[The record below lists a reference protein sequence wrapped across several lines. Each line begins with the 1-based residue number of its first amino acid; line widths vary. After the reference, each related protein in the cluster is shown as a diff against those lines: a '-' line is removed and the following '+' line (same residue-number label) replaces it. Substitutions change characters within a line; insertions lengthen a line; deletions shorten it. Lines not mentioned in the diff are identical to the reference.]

1 MISYNYYYGY
11 DIMVFGYHFKS
22 QPSENH
28 VLAQLAARHLLFLYI
43 QLSENLKNLRYSNNI
58 VIVMRTKR
66 LFEEEELL
74 EFRKKLLKTRKP
86 LRNVMV
92 LDTLI
97 HTGLRIEEIMKI
109 KIEDIDFINR
119 RIGVIAKRKKAL
131 SKKFSRKFKVIL
143 ETYIQEKKL
152 FPSDFL
158 IGTSSRNIEWIFEKK
173 EIPAPH
179 SFRHHYAIKLLN
191 KTNNLKYVQNQLGH
205 TSIATTADI
214 YLQYWDN
221 DKLDNSLEDL

>member
-1 MISYNYYYGY
+1 
-11 DIMVFGYHFKS
+11 
-22 QPSENH
+22 
-28 VLAQLAARHLLFLYI
+28 
-43 QLSENLKNLRYSNNI
+43 
-58 VIVMRTKR
+58 MRTKR

-97 HTGLRIEEIMKI
+97 HTGLRIEEILKI

>member
-1 MISYNYYYGY
+1 MG
-11 DIMVFGYHFKS
+11 FGYHFKS

-28 VLAQLAARHLLFLYI
+28 VLAQLAARYLLFLYI